1 MTWCR
6 HQMETFSALLVICA
20 GNSPVPGEFL
30 AQRPVTRSFDVSFDL
45 RMNKRLNNQS
55 WGWWFGTPSWSLWR
69 QCNGIDLSR
78 DEPEWLPMMPDA
90 HTANQTTDVHSCS
103 KVMGFF
109 FLRWQNMVFI
119 FKVQTWNFVCG
130 IRRSFAFTMENILSV
145 WYTATPGW
153 TFTFG
158 KVWKNALS
166 KRCNTGKD
174 MAIFSCFLRWQIL
187 K

>member
-1 MTWCR
+1 MLKIRRSRDRLIFYMGILIAGKTAFTLRRGPGIPLCPYIGFLWTAFVPII
-6 HQMETFSALLVICA
+6 QMINTTPMVAPPGPRLQWWTSPCTLLFK
-20 GNSPVPGEFL
+20 S
-30 AQRPVTRSFDVSFDL
+30 
-45 RMNKRLNNQS
+45 
-55 WGWWFGTPSWSLWR
+55 
-69 QCNGIDLSR
+69 NGI
-78 DEPEWLPMMPDA
+78 
-90 HTANQTTDVHSCS
+90 
-103 KVMGFF
+103 F